1 MSMAARFAMCLR
13 NCFTLLAFSGVFV
26 MPSAWAQS
34 FTLNLQDAEIQTLIT
49 TVSEVTGKNFIVD
62 PRVKGKVTV
71 ISARPLRDDEVYQ
84 VFLSVLKVHGY
95 VAVPS
100 GGVVKIVP
108 EIAGRA
114 G

>member
-13 NCFTLLAFSGVFV
+13 KCLTLLAASSVFV

-71 ISARPLRDDEVYQ
+71 ISARPLRDDEVVEEPPPPGSESESGY
-84 VFLSVLKVHGY
+84 GYGRGEY
-95 VAVPS
+95 VAPPS
-100 GGVVKIVP
+100 AP
-108 EIAGRA
+108 M
-114 G
+114 

>member
-1 MSMAARFAMCLR
+1 MSMAARFALCLR

-84 VFLSVLKVHGY
+84 VIALAASTLGFPSA
-95 VAVPS
+95 VAVFTWIDERRTP
-100 GGVVKIVP
+100 
-108 EIAGRA
+108 
-114 G
+114 